1 MSQYVFKNANICDI
15 SSGVIH
21 KKNLRVKDGIICEIS
36 DEIPESGNDRVID
49 LRGKLLSPGWTDSHA
64 HLYVNDSLGISQD
77 MMLHSGVTFAVD
89 AGTAGPMNF
98 QDFIDSSLKKS
109 RLPAKSYLNIAP
121 YGVGKQGVELRDLNK
136 VDVGACVEA
145 AKSFADYVIGIKLR
159 IDSRVCED
167 AERAMRLAREISHKT
182 GLPMIVHASRTTM
195 TMENVLS
202 FLEKGDVFAHTY
214 ANKTPGLLD
223 ENGRVKKC
231 AFEARERG
239 VFFDVSH
246 GKSNFSFD
254 VMARAV
260 EQGFLPDVISTDLH
274 KGSLNTVIDL
284 PTTMSKVMA
293 CGVDFWDI
301 LRMVTD
307 NAAEMLGLPER
318 RIRVCEGERADFTV
332 FEVKEGEFIFSDADG
347 NTKKC
352 GRKFL
357 PVFSVIGDEIF
368 AEEVNS

>member
-1 MSQYVFKNANICDI
+1 MSQYLFKNANICDI
-15 SSGVIH
+15 SSRVIL
-21 KKNLRVKDGIICEIS
+21 KKDLRVKDGIICEIS
-36 DEIPESGNDRVID
+36 DKISESGNDIVTD
-49 LRGKLLSPGWTDSHA
+49 LCGKLLSPGWTDSHA
-64 HLYVNDSLGISQD
+64 HLYVNDAFGISQD
-77 MMLHSGVTFAVD
+77 MMLDSGVTFAVD
-89 AGTAGPMNF
+89 AGTAGPLNF

-121 YGVGKQGVELRDLNK
+121 YGVGKQGVELRDLSK
-136 VDVGACVEA
+136 VDASACVEA
-145 AKSFADYVIGIKLR
+145 AKKFADYVIGIKLR
-159 IDSRVCED
+159 IDPRVCED
-167 AERAMRLAREISHKT
+167 SERAMRLAREISHKA

-195 TMENVLS
+195 PMEDVLS

-223 ENGRVKKC
+223 ENGHVKKC
-231 AFEARERG
+231 AFEARDRG

-254 VMARAV
+254 VMTKAV

-274 KGSLNTVIDL
+274 KGSINTVIDL

-318 RIRVCEGERADFTV
+318 RIRICEGERADFTV
-332 FEVKEGEFIFSDADG
+332 FEVKEGDFSFSDADG
-347 NTKKC
+347 NIKKC
-352 GRKFL
+352 ERKIQ
-357 PVFSVIGDEIF
+357 PGFSVIGTVLFRD
-368 AEEVNS
+368 